1 MNTGYTPEFALVGSP
16 PKLQLLCNSL
26 LPLKTLATAF
36 GRVFAFF
43 RPQVSLSADLS
54 CGTVVRTLKNDL
66 FDQPSTA
73 VRKGNSLYA
82 VMFKIDTPAE
92 DVPTT
97 TYEVVRVDRDGDAQ
111 GVCHA
116 AS

>member
-1 MNTGYTPEFALVGSP
+1 M
-16 PKLQLLCNSL
+16 
-26 LPLKTLATAF
+26 
-36 GRVFAFF
+36 
-43 RPQVSLSADLS
+43 SLSAKLT
-54 CGTVVRTLKNDL
+54 CGTVVRTLRNDL

-82 VMFKIDTPAE
+82 VMFKIDTPTE

-97 TYEVVRVDRDGDAQ
+97 PYEIVRVDRDSDTVDT
-111 GVCHA
+111 VCQA